1 MGRAPIEMN
10 FNQKPKIAHFAKK
23 RAHNNEL
30 KIIFLEEVVLQE
42 EKKGRRLDLNEPID
56 IKLEAWLELP
66 FNKF

>member
-23 RAHNNEL
+23 GASNKEL

-42 EKKGRRLDLNEPID
+42 E
-56 IKLEAWLELP
+56 
-66 FNKF
+66 